1 MSDGILKLLDDN
13 RRRLA
18 QTEVKEVPFTHIRA
32 RIYNSANESI
42 GTGGSPTTV
51 TWNSNRYDPQSIGG
65 ANGFTIVTPGAYHVG
80 AGVRWAANATGQR
93 VIYIIL
99 NNTTFL
105 KINSQQA
112 VTGGNPTDMGIET
125 VYEFVAGDTVR
136 LQAFQDSGGPLN
148 ITAAGNYS
156 PEFWITRLA

>member
-1 MSDGILKLLDDN
+1 MMRDLE
-13 RRRLA
+13 RLRKA
-18 QTEVKEVPFTHIRA
+18 DVPLGGVRA
-32 RIYNSANESI
+32 RIYNSTNESI

-51 TWNSNRYDPQSIGG
+51 TWNSNHYDPTNIGD

-99 NNTTFL
+99 NGATFL
-105 KINSQQA
+105 RINSQQA